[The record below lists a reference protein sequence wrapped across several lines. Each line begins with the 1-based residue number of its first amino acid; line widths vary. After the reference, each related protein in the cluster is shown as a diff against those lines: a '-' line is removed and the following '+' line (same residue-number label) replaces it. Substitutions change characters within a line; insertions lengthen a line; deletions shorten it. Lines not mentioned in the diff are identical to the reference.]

1 MLSLL
6 FVLCLIA
13 VFGEVFAFAIRAA
26 WGITKIVFTVVF
38 FPLILVGL
46 VLAGLIYIA
55 IPMLAI
61 IGAFCLFGMLR
72 RA

>member
-26 WGITKIVFTVVF
+26 WGSTKIVFTVVF
-38 FPLILVGL
+38 LPIILVGL
-46 VLAGLIYIA
+46 FVAGLIYIA
-55 IPMLAI
+55 VPLLAI